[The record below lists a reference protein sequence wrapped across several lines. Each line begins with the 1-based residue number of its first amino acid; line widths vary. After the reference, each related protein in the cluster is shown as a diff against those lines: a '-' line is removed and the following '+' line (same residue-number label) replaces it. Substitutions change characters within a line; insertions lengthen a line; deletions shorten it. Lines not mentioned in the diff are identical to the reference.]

1 MHEIS
6 TIKLIILVRQL
17 NYPDVIG
24 ITETWLEEHISNAKI
39 GLMGYDVFR
48 SDRNN
53 GRLGGGVMLYV
64 KSDLQS
70 VEFWPNTQF
79 HE

>member
-1 MHEIS
+1 M
-6 TIKLIILVRQL
+6 
-17 NYPDVIG
+17 
-24 ITETWLEEHISNAKI
+24 EEHISNAKI
-39 GLMGYDVFR
+39 GLRGYDVFR

-79 HE
+79 HEQILCVIIIIIIIKNVKIRVTLS